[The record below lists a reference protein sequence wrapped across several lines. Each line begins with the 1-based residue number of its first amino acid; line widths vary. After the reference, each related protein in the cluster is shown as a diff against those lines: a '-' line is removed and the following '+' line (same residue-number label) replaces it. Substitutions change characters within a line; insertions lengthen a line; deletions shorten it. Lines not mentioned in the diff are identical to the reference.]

1 MPGGRPSL
9 YNEELATTICDRLAN
24 GEPLA
29 KICRDDDMPN
39 YSTVR
44 MWEDTKPEFLALS
57 LRAKNDGT
65 HFMADD
71 SIRIADDDTI
81 DPQRAKLMVDTRLRL
96 IGMWNRKDY
105 GPKSTTVHEDP
116 SGNNPFASLMEAV
129 QGAGRPKPGHAD

>member
-9 YNEELATTICDRLAN
+9 YSEEVAKRICERLAN

-29 KICRDDDMPN
+29 KICRDEDMPD
-39 YSTVR
+39 YSTAR
-44 MWEDTKPEFLALS
+44 RWEDSNEEFRALS
-57 LRAKNDGT
+57 LRAKSDGT

-71 SIRIADDDTI
+71 SIRIADDDSI

-116 SGNNPFASLMEAV
+116 QGNNPFASLMEAV
-129 QGAGRPKPGHAD
+129 QGAGRPKPGSSD